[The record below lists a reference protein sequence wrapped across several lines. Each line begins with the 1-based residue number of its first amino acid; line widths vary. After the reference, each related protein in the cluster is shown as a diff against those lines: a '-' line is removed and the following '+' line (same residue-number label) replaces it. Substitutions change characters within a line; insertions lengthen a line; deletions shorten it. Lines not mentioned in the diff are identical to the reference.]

1 VYALEYECGTFL
13 EIHRP
18 FDEEIIET
26 VDLEINTPLE
36 F

>member
-1 VYALEYECGTFL
+1 L